1 MKMKESKMEKALA
14 INERTTDFHPRVAA
28 PRSENRDVLD
38 DDAPEDLVVERLQA
52 GDTRAFDIIFNRYA
66 NRVYRQAVKL
76 VGNEADAEEIVQD
89 AFMLVYEKA
98 KNFRGESAFSSW
110 LYRVTLNAA
119 LSKIR
124 RHKKDETVD
133 IDEYLPR
140 FAADGHHLVR
150 PVVDWSKALDQRL
163 IDGELQSIV
172 RKAMDQL
179 GAVDKAIL
187 VSDLDGYS
195 NREIADALNLTV
207 QAVKARLHRAR
218 LFLRGK
224 LAVELG
230 YSAA

>member
-1 MKMKESKMEKALA
+1 MEKTIVAS
-14 INERTTDFHPRVAA
+14 ERTRDFHPGLST
-28 PRSENRDVLD
+28 PPQNRHALLD
-38 DDAPEDLVVERLQA
+38 DDAPEELVIERLQA
-52 GDTRAFDIIFNRYA
+52 GESRAFEIIFNRYS

-98 KNFRGESAFSSW
+98 KNFRGDSAFSSW

-119 LSKIR
+119 LTKMR
-124 RHKKDETVD
+124 RYKKDETVD
-133 IDEYLPR
+133 IDAYLPR
-140 FAADGHHLVR
+140 FAEDGHHLVR
-150 PVVDWSKALDQRL
+150 PVADWSKDLDQRL
-163 IDGELQSIV
+163 MEHEIQATVQKAIDE
-172 RKAMDQL
+172 L
-179 GAVDKAIL
+179 GAIDKAIL
-187 VSDLDGYS
+187 ISDLDGYS
-195 NREIADALNLTV
+195 NREIADALKLTV

>member
-1 MKMKESKMEKALA
+1 MEKT
-14 INERTTDFHPRVAA
+14 IVVDEQTRDFHPGLSISPENRVA
-28 PRSENRDVLD
+28 LLH
-38 DDAPEDLVVERLQA
+38 DDATEEVVIERLQA
-52 GDTRAFDIIFNRYA
+52 GETRVFDIIFTRYA

-76 VGNEADAEEIVQD
+76 VGNEADAEEVVQD

-98 KNFRGESAFSSW
+98 KNFRGDSAFSSW

-119 LSKIR
+119 LTKMR
-124 RHKKDETVD
+124 RNKKDETVD
-133 IDEYLPR
+133 VDAYLPR
-140 FAADGHHLVR
+140 FAEDGHHLVR
-150 PVVDWSKALDQRL
+150 PVADWSKDLDQRL
-163 IDGELQSIV
+163 MDREIQATV
-172 RKAMDQL
+172 RKAIDEL
-179 GAVDKAIL
+179 GAIDKAIL

-195 NREIADALNLTV
+195 NQEIADALNLTV

>member
-1 MKMKESKMEKALA
+1 MEKAVS
-14 INERTTDFHPRVAA
+14 INEPTRDFHPGLAK
-28 PRSENRDVLD
+28 RSENNAEFLH

-52 GDTRAFDIIFNRYA
+52 GDNRAFDIIFNRYA

-76 VGNEADAEEIVQD
+76 VGNDADAEEVVQD
-89 AFMLVYEKA
+89 SFMLVFEKA
-98 KNFRGESAFSSW
+98 KNFRGDSAFSSW
-110 LYRVTLNAA
+110 LYRVTLNVA

-133 IDEYLPR
+133 IEAYLPR
-140 FAADGHHLVR
+140 FAEDGHHLVR
-150 PVVDWSKALDQRL
+150 PVVDWSKDLDQQL
-163 IDGELQSIV
+163 IDGELKSIV
-172 RKAMDQL
+172 RKAIDQL
-179 GAVDKAIL
+179 GAIDKVIL